1 MRLLV
6 RAGLREA
13 QFVLAGSAAMPRL
26 LCMTGR
32 ETIEAPGA
40 VAQPLFAT
48 THWSVVLATADQD
61 SPQAAAA
68 LEQLCRTYWYPLYA
82 YIRRRGYGH
91 EDAQD
96 FTQGFLLQLLQ
107 RRALKRVERGK
118 GRFRSFLLAGL
129 NYYLADQRDR
139 ATAQKRGAGQ
149 PTLSFLDGQEA
160 QERYRLEGVDES
172 SPDRLFERRWA
183 LTMLDRVLNGLEQE
197 YQAQGKADL
206 FERLQLFLATGDS
219 EHTYAEM
226 AAELDMTR
234 DAFRMAVQRMRQRY
248 YELFRE
254 EIAHTVADPAE
265 VEDELHHLCAVI
277 QGQG

>member
-1 MRLLV
+1 VLV
-6 RAGLREA
+6 NPK
-13 QFVLAGSAAMPRL
+13 SKPRL
-26 LCMTGR
+26 GIMTGR
-32 ETIEAPGA
+32 APTEAPGA

-48 THWSVVLATADQD
+48 THWSVVLATAGQD

-82 YIRRRGYGH
+82 YVRRRGYGH

-96 FTQGFLLQLLQ
+96 FTQGFLFQLLERHSL
-107 RRALKRVERGK
+107 RRVGRDK

-139 ATAQKRGAGQ
+139 ANAQKRGAGQ

-160 QERYRLEGVDES
+160 QERYRLEAVDEE
-172 SPDRLFERRWA
+172 SPDKLFERRWA
-183 LTMLDRVLNGLEQE
+183 LTLLNQVLGGLQQE
-197 YQAQGKADL
+197 FRAAGKAEL
-206 FERLQLFLATGDS
+206 FTRLRLFLVAGDS
-219 EHTYAEM
+219 EHTYAEI
-226 AAELDMTR
+226 APELGLTPE
-234 DAFRMAVQRMRQRY
+234 AFKMAVHRMRHRY

-265 VEDELHHLCAVI
+265 VEEEMRYLCAVI
-277 QGQG
+277 AG